1 MATLNLKDLPE
12 RLHRKLRQRA
22 ERNRRSMT
30 QEATQILN
38 DALEGAEEMSIL
50 DLRGLGKARWKGVDA
65 ARHVDRERR
74 SWD

>member
-22 ERNRRSMT
+22 ERNRRSMA

-38 DALEGAEEMSIL
+38 DALEGAEEISIL
-50 DLRGLGKARWKGVDA
+50 DLRGLGKARWKGIDA